1 MGVKSETIINMKKF
15 AEMLQGGEM
24 TEKEAWQKLGMSQP
38 RFRTFVTSM
47 TEYYLIYEDN
57 GKIGILK

>member
-1 MGVKSETIINMKKF
+1 MDLKMETLINMKKF

-24 TEKEAWQKLGMSQP
+24 TEKEAFKKLGMSQP